1 MDLLK
6 LKATIGVD
14 SSEYDKGLD
23 NAKSKLSSFG
33 GALTTG
39 LATAA
44 KAVAGATAAAG
55 AAVAGLTKAAVT
67 SYADYEQLVGGVETL
82 FGSSYNSV
90 KEYAE
95 GVGLSMEEA
104 ASSFEDYQKRA
115 DDVFANASQA
125 YKTAGMSTNEYMETV
140 TGFAASLNAS
150 LGEYAWQSANYADM
164 AVGDMSDNANKMG
177 SSMESIKN
185 AYAGFAKQNFTML
198 DNLKLGYGG
207 TKEEMERLLRD
218 AEELEGLEIGSYDEN
233 NFADVVS
240 AIHTIQEELG
250 IYGTTAK
257 EATETITGSLN
268 MTKAAWANLVTGL
281 ADKDADMSAL
291 IGNLVD
297 SIVGYTDEGGERVKG
312 FVDNLLPAIEQALIG
327 IGDMVSR
334 LAPIITEKV
343 PEIIAEVAPSLISA
357 AWQMVTTLGQTI
369 VEAVPQ
375 LLGYIN
381 EVLGKLADSISSF
394 DFAGAAK
401 GLASKMGAMFGGN
414 NVLKEILSK
423 GVEIVSSLVSGI
435 GKALPE
441 LIPAAINLISSLATD
456 LTNQIPTLI
465 SAAVD
470 LVIGLAEGLTEPTS
484 LSNLVDSAITLI
496 MSLAD
501 GLIDALPKLIE
512 AIPTIIENL
521 ITAITENAPKL
532 ITSGLELIIKLEVG
546 LIKAIPSLVKAVPQI
561 IGALVSA
568 FVSLHGELIKLGS
581 DLVEKVKQGFKSL
594 DPKEWGRDMINSFV
608 DGIKSAIGK
617 VKDAVKNV
625 ANTVKSYL
633 HFSEP
638 DVGPLSDFHTYAPD
652 MMKLFAQGMADN
664 DDIIQKQMQKSF
676 ALPDISADVKG
687 ISASNNVVIN
697 VYGAEGQDEE
707 KLAQIVSD
715 KLLHEYYK
723 AGAAYA

>member
-1 MDLLK
+1 MDVLK

-23 NAKSKLSSFG
+23 NAKSKFSSFG

-44 KAVAGATAAAG
+44 KAVAGATAAGA
-55 AAVAGLTKAAVT
+55 AAVAGLTKAAVA
-67 SYADYEQLVGGVETL
+67 SYADYEQLVGGAEL
-82 FGSSYNSV
+82 MFGDAFDFV
-90 KEYAE
+90 
-95 GVGLSMEEA
+95 M
-104 ASSFEDYQKRA
+104 QKSK
-115 DDVFANASQA
+115 DA
-125 YKTAGMSTNEYMETV
+125 YKNVQMSQNDYLQQV
-140 TGFAASLNAS
+140 NGFATGLKTALGGNEQAAAELADKIITAEADVVAATGNSQEAVQNAFNGIMKS
-150 LGEYAWQSANYADM
+150 NY
-164 AVGDMSDNANKMG
+164 
-177 SSMESIKN
+177 
-185 AYAGFAKQNFTML
+185 TML
-198 DNLKLGYGG
+198 DNLQIGITP
-207 TKEEMERLLRD
+207 TKEGMQEVIDKVNEWNESQGKLTEYTMDNLADQQAALVDYIEMVGMAGYAHNE
-218 AEELEGLEIGSYDEN
+218 A
-233 NFADVVS
+233 AD
-240 AIHTIQEELG
+240 TIQ
-250 IYGTTAK
+250 
-257 EATETITGSLN
+257 GSLS
-268 MTKAAWANLVTGL
+268 MTKAAWDNLVTGL
-281 ADKDADMSAL
+281 ADKDANL
-291 IGNLVD
+291 GELVGNLVD
-297 SIVGYTDEGGERVKG
+297 SIVGYTDEAGEHVNG
-312 FVDNLLPAIEQALIG
+312 VVDNILPAIEQALVG
-327 IGDMVSR
+327 IGDMISR
-334 LAPIITEKV
+334 LAPVITEKI
-343 PEIIAEVAPSLISA
+343 PGIIAEVAPQLISA

-401 GLASKMGAMFGGN
+401 GLASKMGAMFGGD

-423 GVEIVSSLVSGI
+423 GVDIVSSLVSGI
-435 GKALPE
+435 GQALPE

-456 LTNQIPTLI
+456 LANQTPTLI

-470 LVIGLAEGLTEPTS
+470 LIIGLAEGLTNPTS
-484 LSNLVDSAITLI
+484 LGNMIDSALTLI

-501 GLIDALPKLIE
+501 GLLDALPKLIE

-521 ITAITENAPKL
+521 TTAITQNAPKL
-532 ITSGLELIIKLEVG
+532 ITSGLELIIKLVVG

-568 FVSLHGELIKLGS
+568 FVGLHGELIKMGS

-594 DPKEWGRDMINSFV
+594 DPKEWGRDLINGFV

-617 VKDAVKNV
+617 VKDAVKGV
-625 ANTVKSYL
+625 AETVKSYL

-638 DVGPLSDFHTYAPD
+638 DVGPLADFHTYAPD

-707 KLAQIVSD
+707 ELAQIVSD